1 MAIPWVTALYVVR
14 KLLPVVIDKAP
25 ELLKTMERRRAEPV
39 PSETTGPDSSIV
51 MLQERLEAL
60 EQLTAAQTETIT
72 RLQAILHATRRSL
85 TLAWTL
91 LAAAILVGASMAI
104 VPYFRS

>member
-14 KLLPVVIDKAP
+14 KILPVVIDKAP

-39 PSETTGPDSSIV
+39 SSETTTPDSSIV

-72 RLQAILHATRRSL
+72 RLQSILRATRRSL
-85 TLAWTL
+85 ALAWTL

>member
-1 MAIPWVTALYVVR
+1 VAIPWVTALYVVR

-25 ELLKTMERRRAEPV
+25 DLLKTMDRRRAEPA
-39 PSETTGPDSSIV
+39 STETTRPDSSIA

-60 EQLTAAQTETIT
+60 EQLTAAQTETIA
-72 RLQAILHATRRSL
+72 RLQSILRATRRSL

-91 LAAAILVGASMAI
+91 IAAVIVIGASMAI